1 MIAFID
7 IRSILSSKG
16 FFLYHIIH
24 PEATGVSFW
33 QKRKLRIS
41 QATGKKYGE
50 KSVLKQNNI
59 CNHGKHIEIF
69 EKEVIIFG
77 KCLRLSGRMLTS
89 FPKNTS
95 SFYPEHKLFLPQ
107 SPASDPKR
115 PPFCTFFL
123 RLARKRSGTRQTNP
137 LFSNFLMRNSAYRDH

>member
-1 MIAFID
+1 MLFRSAFID

-107 SPASDPKR
+107 SPALRPQKAAILHFLPPVGKKKIGHSSD
-115 PPFCTFFL
+115 
-123 RLARKRSGTRQTNP
+123 
-137 LFSNFLMRNSAYRDH
+137 

>member
-1 MIAFID
+1 LIAFID

-89 FPKNTS
+89 FPKTQALFTPKLGSPTQKGRHFALS
-95 SFYPEHKLFLPQ
+95 SSGWQEKDRALVRLTPYLV
-107 SPASDPKR
+107 
-115 PPFCTFFL
+115 TF
-123 RLARKRSGTRQTNP
+123 
-137 LFSNFLMRNSAYRDH
+137 

>member
-1 MIAFID
+1 MVAFID

-24 PEATGVSFW
+24 PEATGASFW
-33 QKRKLRIS
+33 QKKKLRIS

-77 KCLRLSGRMLTS
+77 KCLRLSRRMLTS

-95 SFYPEHKLFLPQ
+95 SFYPKARL
-107 SPASDPKR
+107 SDPKR